1 MPSSAKATSGALPA
15 TKGTAPSSPV
25 YLCIPTDT
33 SLRHHTQLSLMSLPN
48 ECLMLIIQGVAS
60 QGAQDL
66 FSLLCVNKTFF
77 YLVVP
82 LLYRD
87 PFRLCSRWV
96 WKRSGYKGVIE
107 RQTKLIR
114 TLLLCCTR
122 TINKITPIDPQLETK
137 KKKHGQAFW
146 SETPLGRAMAVV
158 RRSDKNPPAIHHGV
172 ISAQSSDSRRD
183 HGFEGS
189 STLTTISEGTTLD
202 PHESGRRFNCMGV
215 SPQKEKGDRSIFKS
229 FFHKLG
235 HSSNSSSQ
243 RTAATISA
251 TESIGEQAKQQQPKP
266 GHLTTIE
273 KIPIIWDAD
282 KNQPETQRIPGL
294 GLPNS
299 PRLKFPPELT
309 KTIIRLANEPPPI
322 VNYLS
327 YVTHTDVRSWSA
339 ASNMTLVHQILGD
352 ARSSWHARL
361 HGLVKKTSRKIM
373 GKQSASD
380 RQAGGSTTTNSI
392 YDNRT
397 DMDDIEDEDEGG
409 PEMAFNFRRD
419 NRNRRWKRGR
429 GTRNKNLWELRDI
442 DFLELLL
449 LFYTSGKMESL
460 SLGMNCSHWYH
471 PSLNVLLKGIPERL
485 SGLRRIV
492 IEHAD
497 TIANNATPVPQVFI
511 QRHQKAFPG
520 QLREIQVRQSYHYAY
535 DMSKSVLQ
543 TIKTM
548 ERLEVLDLSIWT
560 GVFSGLETVCTEHLR
575 KLLICHHMEVPR
587 PDMFDELLKACPVL
601 EELSI
606 VVPHPRLFSWAAER
620 RRHLQAG
627 LPGKGSIA
635 TATGAKAKGKT
646 TALSSSTAGIQSLE
660 NLPPLRILTLFGHTP
675 DVLGAF
681 KDVIYAFQDTLE
693 SIQISMYSDMT
704 KPTETHFEVPAS
716 HFVVAEEMP
725 QPAFFGINSL
735 QNPLQQ
741 QQQQPEQQQEQ
752 QQQQQPGSALPAA
765 SQPSPDV
772 YTSGAGYSPLW
783 TGHHAVQ
790 ASGSGTS
797 SSSSSSSTP
806 SSYLFW
812 NWPLPRMRTMSLRG
826 PPVAAFDM
834 QLLRFCPQLT
844 DLSLSCHCSRLPRLA
859 YPGSFTSKSGATGTF
874 TTMATTAMTTT
885 RTTRYPRI
893 MICDAL
899 AFKWGMSVQEER
911 RSVILV

>member
-1 MPSSAKATSGALPA
+1 
-15 TKGTAPSSPV
+15 
-25 YLCIPTDT
+25 
-33 SLRHHTQLSLMSLPN
+33 MSLPN

-122 TINKITPIDPQLETK
+122 TINKITPIDPQIETK

-202 PHESGRRFNCMGV
+202 PHESGRRFNCMGI

-235 HSSNSSSQ
+235 NSSSSSQ
-243 RTAATISA
+243 RAAATVSA

-419 NRNRRWKRGR
+419 NWNRRWKRGR

-560 GVFSGLETVCTEHLR
+560 GVFSGLETICTEHLR

-627 LPGKGSIA
+627 LSGKGSIA
-635 TATGAKAKGKT
+635 TTTRAKAKGKT
-646 TALSSSTAGIQSLE
+646 TALSSSSAGIQSLE

-681 KDVIYAFQDTLE
+681 KDVIFAFQDTLE

-741 QQQQPEQQQEQ
+741 QQQQQQLPEPQQEQ
-752 QQQQQPGSALPAA
+752 QQQPGSTLPAA
-765 SQPSPDV
+765 SQPSPD
-772 YTSGAGYSPLW
+772 
-783 TGHHAVQ
+783 
-790 ASGSGTS
+790 
-797 SSSSSSSTP
+797 
-806 SSYLFW
+806 
-812 NWPLPRMRTMSLRG
+812 
-826 PPVAAFDM
+826 
-834 QLLRFCPQLT
+834 
-844 DLSLSCHCSRLPRLA
+844 
-859 YPGSFTSKSGATGTF
+859 SGATGTF
-874 TTMATTAMTTT
+874 ATMATTAMTTTT